1 MSENESRA
9 ASDIGGMTRRE
20 LVAAVARWSVPTVL
34 TLSLGARAAQA
45 QASCPPC
52 TRLAGGR
59 CKACNTNQILN
70 CLCEPCVGPPQC
82 AAPGAAPAFRSTTGT
97 SGFGAGGP
105 AGGANP
111 PQDLYSVLR
120 RRRAATEST
129 DPFASPFGRSPFG
142 SRADSLFG
150 GTSRVPYGSGSPLS
164 PEARRLRERTQA
176 TRGLY
181 DRLREFDDRR
191 RP

>member
-1 MSENESRA
+1 MSENERRA

-34 TLSLGARAAQA
+34 TLSLGARAAYA

-52 TRLAGGR
+52 TRPGGGK
-59 CKACNTNQILN
+59 CHACSTNQILN
-70 CLCEPCVGPPQC
+70 CQCEPCLGPPYC
-82 AAPGAAPAFRSTTGT
+82 DAPGGAPAFRSTTGT
-97 SGFGAGGP
+97 SRLGASGSSGGS
-105 AGGANP
+105 NST
-111 PQDLYSVLR
+111 QDLYSALR
-120 RRRAATEST
+120 RRRAATESI

-150 GTSRVPYGSGSPLS
+150 GRSRSPYGSGSQLS
-164 PEARRLRERTQA
+164 PDARRLRESAPA